1 MREATSGTD
10 VPRATYTWP
19 IANQAIAAGAV
30 FTPAAIAC
38 NGAAVANSN
47 VVATAR
53 AQLPATAAGG
63 VPSVTAFVNA
73 ANQVT
78 LTISNQSA
86 AALVATGADIVFDIQ
101 AFPVLP

>member
-1 MREATSGTD
+1 MRESTQGSD

-30 FTPAAIAC
+30 FTPAAQVV
-38 NGAAVANSN
+38 NGARLANCQPL
-47 VVATAR
+47 VTAR

-63 VPSVTAFVNA
+63 VPSITAFCNA
-73 ANQVT
+73 DNAIT

-86 AALVATGADIVFDIQ
+86 AALVATAADIILDIQ
-101 AFPVLP
+101 AFPIIP

>member
-1 MREATSGTD
+1 MRQPTGGFD
-10 VPRATYTWP
+10 VPHATYTWP

-30 FTPAAIAC
+30 FTPAAIAVP
-38 NGAAVANSN
+38 NAQLGNSTIM
-47 VVATAR
+47 VTAR

-63 VPSVTAFVNA
+63 VPSVSAFVNA

-86 AALVATGADIVFDIQ
+86 AALVATAADIIFDIQ
-101 AFPVLP
+101 VPPILP